1 MANEKMTLDAE
12 ALQKMI
18 ADSVAAALAA
28 NAETRKAK
36 GGKGGRPKLSDEEK
50 AKNRAKT
57 DAETVKNFKAEG
69 YKDVQPRINV
79 MTYLKWVENG
89 RRVKKGQKAIKCG
102 SFPLFHVEQTEPLK
116 ANSDTVH

>member
-36 GGKGGRPKLSDEEK
+36 GSKGGRPKLSDEEK

-57 DAETVKNFKAEG
+57 DAEAVKNFKAEG

-102 SFPLFHVEQTEPLK
+102 SFPLFHVDQTEPIK
-116 ANSDTVH
+116 PEGTVH